1 MVKSFRDLKKSRDAM
16 FNKLNQRME
25 SENKGGRPEKDPR
38 FWYPATDKA
47 GNGFAIIR
55 FLPPAEGE
63 ETPYVRMFAHGFKGP
78 GGWYI
83 EQSRTTLKGSD
94 GKMMPDPLGEY
105 NQAEWQRAEK
115 LASEGNTVE
124 ADRIKDAVRKRKR
137 NVSYISNIYVVK
149 DPANPENEGKV
160 FLYRYGKQIYDKIAD
175 IMNPAVE
182 GDDPI
187 YPFDFDEG
195 ANFRMKISKN
205 KGGFRTYENSAFDRP
220 SKLGKSDDDQEE
232 IWNSEHKLLPFLAET
247 EFKSY
252 DELKSRLDRVL
263 ALNSSAASK
272 PAQTQNDS
280 AYDQEDE
287 EEDSTPWKTDE
298 KPSSEPEEQQESSV
312 DQDDDLEYY
321 RKLAEGVD

>member
-38 FWYPATDKA
+38 FWYPQVDKA

-55 FLPPAEGE
+55 FLPPAQGE
-63 ETPYVRMFAHGFKGP
+63 DTPYVRIFSHGFKGP

-83 EQSRTTLKGSD
+83 ENSRTSLKGTD
-94 GKMMPDPLGEY
+94 GTMMPDPLGEY
-105 NQAEWQRAEK
+105 NQAEWARAEK
-115 LASEGNTVE
+115 LEGEGNKVE
-124 ADRIKDAVRKRKR
+124 ADRIKNQVRDRKRK
-137 NVSYISNIYVVK
+137 VSYISNIYVEK

-160 FLYRYGKQIYDKIAD
+160 FLFRYGKQIYDKIAD

-195 ANFRMKISKN
+195 ANLRMKISKN

-220 SKLGKSDDDQEE
+220 SPLGETDDDQEN
-232 IWNSEHKLLPFLAET
+232 IWGSEHELLPFLGEDQ
-247 EFKSY
+247 FKSY
-252 DELKSRLDRVL
+252 ADLKARLDRVL
-263 ALNSSAASK
+263 ALNTKTASEPSK
-272 PAQTQNDS
+272 SDS
-280 AYDQEDE
+280 AYEKEE
-287 EEDSTPWKTDE
+287 EEDLPWKSEEDE
-298 KPSSEPEEQQESSV
+298 PKSSEPEPENESAV
-312 DQDDDLEYY
+312 DDDDDLDYY
-321 RKLAEGVD
+321 RKLAEGV